1 MKNLSSFYQFIIE
14 EVQSYSFE
22 IVSDNS
28 MLFKYSFEDVV
39 GNKYLVEFKNIPVRR
54 PGELSNVYELLY
66 FVEDEGS
73 YSVSKIVNVNIYRVL
88 QTVFGDILNDFS
100 KRCSWAKEIF
110 FVGLAKESEKDYIT
124 SRTRVYKRYLDMN
137 PPKGFSVRQ
146 GGNAIQLRRLWNI

>member
-110 FVGLAKESEKDYIT
+110 FVGLAKETEREYVT
-124 SRTRVYKRYLDMN
+124 SRTKIYKRYLDTN
-137 PPKGFSVRQ
+137 PPEGFSVRQ
-146 GGNAIQLRRLWNI
+146 GGNAIQLRRL

>member
-124 SRTRVYKRYLDMN
+124 SRTRIYKRYLDMN

-146 GGNAIQLRRLWNI
+146 GGNAIQLRRS

>member
-22 IVSDNS
+22 VVSDNS

-100 KRCSWAKEIF
+100 KRCSWSKEIF
-110 FVGLAKESEKDYIT
+110 FVGLAKDTEREYVT
-124 SRTRVYKRYLDMN
+124 SRTRIYKRYLDMN

-146 GGNAIQLRRLWNI
+146 GGNAIQLRRL

>member
-124 SRTRVYKRYLDMN
+124 SRTRIYKRYLDMN
-137 PPKGFSVRQ
+137 PPKGFMVRQ
-146 GGNAIQLRRLWNI
+146 AGNAIQLRRI

>member
-1 MKNLSSFYQFIIE
+1 MKFLDNFFQFLTE

-22 IVSDNS
+22 LVSDDS
-28 MLFKYSFEDVV
+28 SLFKYSFEDVV

-66 FVEDEGS
+66 FVEDKGS
-73 YSVSKIVNVNIYRVL
+73 FSVSKIVNVNPYRVL

-100 KRCSWAKEIF
+100 KRCSWAKEIYF
-110 FVGLAKESEKDYIT
+110 IGLSKDKEKEFIS

-137 PPKGFSVRQ
+137 PPVGFNV
-146 GGNAIQLRRLWNI
+146 IQLGNTIKLRKV

>member
-22 IVSDNS
+22 VVSNNPL
-28 MLFKYSFEDVV
+28 LFKYSFEDVV
-39 GNKYLVEFKNIPVRR
+39 GNKYLVEFKNIPVRKV
-54 PGELSNVYELLY
+54 GELSNVYELIY

-73 YSVSKIVNVNIYRVL
+73 YSVSKIVNVNPYRVL
-88 QTVFGDILNDFS
+88 QTVFGDILNDFA
-100 KRCSWAKEIF
+100 KKCSWSKEIF
-110 FVGLAKESEKDYIT
+110 FVGLAKDTEKDYIT

-146 GGNAIQLRRLWNI
+146 GGNAIQLRRL

>member
-22 IVSDNS
+22 VVSNNPL
-28 MLFKYSFEDVV
+28 LFKYSFEDVV
-39 GNKYLVEFKNIPVRR
+39 GNKYLVEFKNIPVRKV
-54 PGELSNVYELLY
+54 GELSNVYELIY

-73 YSVSKIVNVNIYRVL
+73 YSVSKIVNVKQYRVL
-88 QTVFGDILNDFS
+88 QTVFGDILNDFA
-100 KRCSWAKEIF
+100 KKCSWSKEIF
-110 FVGLAKESEKDYIT
+110 FVGLAKDTEKDYIT

-146 GGNAIQLRRLWNI
+146 GGNAIQLRRL

>member
-73 YSVSKIVNVNIYRVL
+73 YSVSKIVNVNPYRVL
-88 QTVFGDILNDFS
+88 QTVFGDILNDFA

-110 FVGLAKESEKDYIT
+110 FVGLAKDTEREYVT
-124 SRTRVYKRYLDMN
+124 SRTRIYKRYLDMN

-146 GGNAIQLRRLWNI
+146 GGNAIQLRRL

>member
-100 KRCSWAKEIF
+100 KRCSWAKEIYF
-110 FVGLAKESEKDYIT
+110 IGLSKDKEKEFVS

-146 GGNAIQLRRLWNI
+146 GGNSIQLRRLWNI